1 MKFFPS
7 KRCSCKHRVN
17 MWTSGHMISMKN
29 CKAMNDADKKK
40 LCSISSNNGN
50 GNATTT
56 MLWIFSLICRFTGV
70 FQFHWTGPH
79 IVCTLTCCCFRL
91 SHSFFSTVL
100 QRPQQ
105 QQSALNGCD
114 EIEKNGFVG
123 DYNISLD
130 NISWHISWISFIWIG
145 DESLMLVMCTLF
157 ASVMKVHML
166 LTNENGGKI
175 GHSKNEFVQWLYT
188 EQSKKILFSLFSV

>member
-29 CKAMNDADKKK
+29 CKAMNDADEKK

-50 GNATTT
+50 DNATTT
-56 MLWIFSLICRFTGV
+56 MLWIFSLVCCFTGV

-91 SHSFFSTVL
+91 SHWFFLFYGIATAAASVAKCFEWL
-100 QRPQQ
+100 
-105 QQSALNGCD
+105 C

-123 DYNISLD
+123 DYDISLD

-157 ASVMKVHML
+157 ASNMIVHML
-166 LTNENGGKI
+166 LTNENGGK
-175 GHSKNEFVQWLYT
+175 NWL
-188 EQSKKILFSLFSV
+188 Q